1 MFQVPSDEPLR
12 AELDADIVPSAC
24 LSSAFWVLPGTWRC
38 SVAPGKPAQKKRK
51 TAQKKLNTKCIFYKG
66 APGPVS

>member
-1 MFQVPSDEPLR
+1 MFQVPSDEPLP

-38 SVAPGKPAQKKRK
+38 SVAPGKSAHEEKQHK
-51 TAQKKLNTKCIFYKG
+51 
-66 APGPVS
+66 S